1 MAADTAITHMVF
13 FIASILVAASIAGV
27 IIAVS
32 NNMANDLVAKE
43 NGISDTM
50 QTNIEIIND
59 PRIVPYNDNN
69 LTIYIQN
76 TGDITLNYNDITILI
91 DGHIMD
97 ATISVITD
105 NMTQGSA
112 NQNGNWAPS
121 TIISVEVNCGLDPG
135 RSYDESGDDRWRIGH
150 YGVQGLNWHLAVWF
164 V

>member
-59 PRIVPYNDNN
+59 PRDRFP
-69 LTIYIQN
+69 T
-76 TGDITLNYNDITILI
+76 TITI
-91 DGHIMD
+91 
-97 ATISVITD
+97 
-105 NMTQGSA
+105 
-112 NQNGNWAPS
+112 
-121 TIISVEVNCGLDPG
+121 
-135 RSYDESGDDRWRIGH
+135 
-150 YGVQGLNWHLAVWF
+150 
-164 V
+164 